1 MTATI
6 SRTTRIPAYT
16 ALVAG
21 IVFLFAGMSGDSM
34 PLDVFGC
41 AAMAAGA
48 LTLLLSG
55 ALVGYPRKRAAAIL
69 TSVLSVALGLFL
81 VGIRLY
87 AGPAAWS
94 G

>member
-1 MTATI
+1 MTAAI

-16 ALVAG
+16 VLVAG
-21 IVFLFAGMSGDSM
+21 IVFFFAGMSGNSM
-34 PLDVFGC
+34 PLDVVGC
-41 AAMAAGA
+41 AAMAAG
-48 LTLLLSG
+48 TQVLLWSG

-69 TSVLSVALGLFL
+69 TSILSTGLGLFL

-87 AGPAAWS
+87 AGPAAWA